1 MSNNGLNEISTFD
14 ALQLVINTAVEVR
27 DAGHPLQVVQ
37 KDGLI
42 VIAIEGYEL
51 IDGKFRAVAAARG
64 AA

>member
-51 IDGKFRAVAAARG
+51 IDGKFRAVAAARE